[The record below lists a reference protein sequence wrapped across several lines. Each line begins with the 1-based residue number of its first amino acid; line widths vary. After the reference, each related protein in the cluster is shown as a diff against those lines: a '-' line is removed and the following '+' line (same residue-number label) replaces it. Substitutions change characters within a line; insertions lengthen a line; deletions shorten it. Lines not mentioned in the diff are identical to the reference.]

1 MKTTL
6 ITLVFVALAVSAFA
20 GKPKPTPTPAPT
32 PVTVG
37 VDGNEPLLAAAP
49 DGTLYISA
57 LQHIYSSTDSGATWT
72 ELLGPIYSSSINLN
86 SDSSIS
92 VDPGNRLYFT
102 FDYPYAGTT
111 AVCTSDDRGV
121 TWNCNPAVVPGGT
134 DRMWTLA
141 PTITDDYETTN
152 EGLYETAFLH
162 STDLGTTWA
171 PTSIGA
177 GVLEPQTG
185 PLLQKPGSSNILQ
198 ITKIFGTLPQEV
210 PELKLYVYAPNSTGS
225 IIAAVRST
233 GLSLPVALPS
243 AALDKNGELWAA
255 SEESNPAGGA
265 QVVLARS
272 TNEGVTWSKLAP
284 IPGTTTGTATF
295 TWVAAG
301 SPGHVGVIYYY
312 TPDSANPN
320 GDLTAFASSTWSLM
334 WAESFN
340 ADSPTP
346 TWTVKVVESNVHT
359 GAICAAAGCSGDNR
373 FAGDFINAIIDTND
387 VAHLTWMV
395 EDMSTQATT
404 IRYERIK
411 SPAPTPTPTPK
422 PHR

>member
-1 MKTTL
+1 MKTIVL
-6 ITLVFVALAVSAFA
+6 LFACVMIPALAFG
-20 GKPKPTPTPAPT
+20 GKLPKSSPTPTPAPT

-37 VDGNEPLLAAAP
+37 ADGNEPLLAAAP

-72 ELLGPIYSSSINLN
+72 ELLGPIYASSINLN

-111 AVCTSDDRGV
+111 AVCTSDDRGI

-141 PTITDDYETTN
+141 PTMTDDYETTN

-162 STDLGTTWA
+162 STDRGSTWT

-177 GVLEPQTG
+177 GLLEPQTG
-185 PLLQKPGSSNILQ
+185 PLLQVPGSSNVLQ

-225 IIAAVRST
+225 IIAAIRST
-233 GLSLPVALPS
+233 GLPIPVALPS
-243 AALDKNGELWAA
+243 AALGKNSDFWVA
-255 SEESNPAGGA
+255 SEEPNPAGGV
-265 QVVLARS
+265 QVVLAHS
-272 TNEGVTWSKLAP
+272 PNEGVTWSKLPP
-284 IPGTTTGTATF
+284 IPRTTTGTATF

-312 TPDSANPN
+312 TPDN
-320 GDLTAFASSTWSLM
+320 GHDPGSMTTSTWAAV

-340 ADSPTP
+340 ATSPTP
-346 TWTVKVVESNVHT
+346 TWTVTVVEPNVHT

-373 FAGDFINAIIDTND
+373 FAGDFINSLIDAND
-387 VAHLTWMV
+387 VAHLTWMI
-395 EDMSTQATT
+395 EDMATQATT

-411 SPAPTPTPTPK
+411 SAAPSPTPTPK
-422 PHR
+422 PRR

>member
-1 MKTTL
+1 MKIATTIFFFL
-6 ITLVFVALAVSAFA
+6 TMGSLLFGASR
-20 GKPKPTPTPAPT
+20 PKSTPTPAPK

-37 VDGNEPLLAAAP
+37 VDGNEPLIAEAP

-57 LQHIYSSTDSGATWT
+57 LQHIYSSTNSGSSWT
-72 ELLGPIYSSSINLN
+72 ELMGPIYASSLNLN

-111 AVCTSDDRGV
+111 AVCTSDDRGI

-134 DRMWTLA
+134 DRMWTFA

-162 STDLGTTWA
+162 STDRGSTWTA
-171 PTSIGA
+171 TSIGA
-177 GVLEPQTG
+177 GLLEPQTG
-185 PLLQKPGSSNILQ
+185 PLLQVPGSTNILQ

-210 PELKLYVYAPNSTGS
+210 PELKLYVYSPNSTGS

-233 GLSLPVALPS
+233 GLPLPVALPS
-243 AALDKNGELWAA
+243 AALGKDGQLWVA
-255 SEESNPAGGA
+255 SEEPNPAGGV
-265 QVVLARS
+265 QVVLAHS
-272 TNEGVTWSKLAP
+272 ANEGVTWSKLAP
-284 IPGTTTGTATF
+284 IPTTTKGTATF

-301 SPGHVGVIYYY
+301 SAGHVGVIYYY
-312 TPDSANPN
+312 TPDN
-320 GDLTAFASSTWSLM
+320 GTDTSSMSTSTWAAV

-340 ADSPTP
+340 ATSPTP
-346 TWTVKVVESNVHT
+346 TWTVRVVEPNVHT
-359 GAICAAAGCSGDNR
+359 GAICAASGCSGDNR
-373 FAGDFINAIIDTND
+373 FAGDFINALIDAND
-387 VAHLTWMV
+387 VAHLTWMI
-395 EDMSTQATT
+395 EDMATQNTT

-411 SPAPTPTPTPK
+411 SSPPK
-422 PHR
+422 R